1 MQSYSNNKM
10 QALHNSSMRTLLQ
23 LQTLLLPTPTLSPN
37 INTHTHTH
45 THTHTPAAMA
55 EILPLEMHLPRYL
68 VSNSKFGR
76 KARFT
81 CSLSLVLFY
90 EFFMALTLEIALI

>member
-1 MQSYSNNKM
+1 
-10 QALHNSSMRTLLQ
+10 
-23 LQTLLLPTPTLSPN
+23 
-37 INTHTHTH
+37 
-45 THTHTPAAMA
+45 
-55 EILPLEMHLPRYL
+55 MHLPRYL